1 LFSVASRA
9 TARSRGYVTGEIAP
23 RSAEPLV
30 MLTNPGTSAHP
41 VPFARWIVTLT
52 LVLAG
57 VLTLQV
63 ISPHAV
69 APSGAVSGA
78 VTVPTDL

>member
-1 LFSVASRA
+1 
-9 TARSRGYVTGEIAP
+9 
-23 RSAEPLV
+23 